1 MLSSVQE
8 AKESTVKLF
17 EKIAITIADPS
28 GATEQVI
35 QVIFCFH
42 TFMFGGWLKL
52 FFLYRMSLMKPMRI
66 VVIVR
71 GRMVNLC
78 SSCKL
83 YLSKR

>member
-1 MLSSVQE
+1 VLSSVQE

-42 TFMFGGWLKL
+42 TFMLCWRVVKVV
-52 FFLYRMSLMKPMRI
+52 FF
-66 VVIVR
+66 V
-71 GRMVNLC
+71 
-78 SSCKL
+78 
-83 YLSKR
+83 